1 MDRPAVT
8 GLRLET
14 AEEVAARALFEPDN
28 AAELLYPPASRHR
41 WHCSTCG
48 RFVRQ
53 ATVRK
58 LPPWPGEAD
67 EHEYQGDCPKH
78 GRVDV
83 VWPEV

>member
-1 MDRPAVT
+1 MS
-8 GLRLET
+8 GFRLET
-14 AEEVAARALFEPDN
+14 PEEADARLLFEP
-28 AAELLYPPASRHR
+28 AGAEELLYPPVSRHR

-67 EHEYQGDCPKH
+67 EHDYRGVCPKH
-78 GRVDV
+78 GEVDV
-83 VWPEV
+83 VWPEQ